1 MSKTFAM
8 IAAIAIILI
17 CQANSM
23 GTTEKKGNKN
33 LRKLE
38 FDFDVEK
45 TFNIKTFSFLGQKI
59 FYKYRVAVI
68 NGKAINEI
76 IITTNLGTFEFGNF
90 GVDTE
95 TTDTW
100 KGRKK
105 IFTLKAGSTI
115 MDIYAG
121 GSLSY
126 TVKYLDSSETKLQ
139 MSLTGDLK
147 ASAQLVSS
155 SSPYTKVIAD
165 GTLISASGYATAT
178 YSGIL
183 KGFNFSGTPV
193 YAFVDGDIV
202 YEIFENWI
210 ISF

>member
-1 MSKTFAM
+1 
-8 IAAIAIILI
+8 
-17 CQANSM
+17 
-23 GTTEKKGNKN
+23 
-33 LRKLE
+33 
-38 FDFDVEK
+38 
-45 TFNIKTFSFLGQKI
+45 
-59 FYKYRVAVI
+59 
-68 NGKAINEI
+68 
-76 IITTNLGTFEFGNF
+76 
-90 GVDTE
+90 
-95 TTDTW
+95 
-100 KGRKK
+100 
-105 IFTLKAGSTI
+105 

-126 TVKYLDSSETKLQ
+126 TVRYLDSSETKLQ
-139 MSLTGDLK
+139 MSLTGDLE

-155 SSPYTKVIAD
+155 PSPYTKVIAD
-165 GTLISASGYATAT
+165 DGTLISTSGYATAT